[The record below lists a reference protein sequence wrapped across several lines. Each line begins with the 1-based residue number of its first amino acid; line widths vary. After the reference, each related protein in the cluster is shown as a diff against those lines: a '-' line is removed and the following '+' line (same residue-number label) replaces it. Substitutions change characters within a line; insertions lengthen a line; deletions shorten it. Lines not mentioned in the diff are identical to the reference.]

1 MEQDQ
6 KVDGV
11 VIGMLLGFRG
21 ARPLVVYAGNP
32 RSAAI
37 EARSTVALGPADI
50 GTEVAILFEDAARD
64 RPLVIG
70 RLLREAGA
78 APDAPAAPGT
88 EEETVLRLKADERI
102 ELRVGKAAIIL
113 EKDGHVTIRGTDIVS
128 QAAGANSVRG
138 GSVNIN

>member
-1 MEQDQ
+1 MDQDQ

-11 VIGMLLGFRG
+11 VIGMLLGFRDG
-21 ARPLVVYAGNP
+21 RPLVVYAGNP

-70 RLLREAGA
+70 RLLREPGTA
-78 APDAPAAPGT
+78 APAAEDTGR
-88 EEETVLRLKADERI
+88 ETVLRLKADERI

-128 QAAGANSVRG
+128 HAAGANSVRG